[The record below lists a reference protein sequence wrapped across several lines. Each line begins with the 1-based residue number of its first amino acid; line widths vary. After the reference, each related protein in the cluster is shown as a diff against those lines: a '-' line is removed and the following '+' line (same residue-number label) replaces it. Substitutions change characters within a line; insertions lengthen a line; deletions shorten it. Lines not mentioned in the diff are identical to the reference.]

1 MNNKILSIKT
11 KKFGVRLAAFRQKRG
26 ATTEVLSQWTGI
38 SNEKIQ
44 AIEQGK
50 SAVTLPELELM
61 AIKLG
66 FSTEMLI
73 NGDLKELTASSSDN
87 VSEQQYT
94 SLRDR
99 IVALIL
105 RKTRM
110 EQDKSLETIAAQ
122 CELEPE
128 ELEQFENGSNPVP
141 LPTLELLCAEYQIP
155 VLSLTSQKPSSKPS
169 PSAEVTSTQS
179 IENLPEEVAEFVNNP
194 ANLPYL
200 ELARKLSD
208 LDAAKLR
215 SIAEGLLEITY

>member
-1 MNNKILSIKT
+1 
-11 KKFGVRLAAFRQKRG
+11 
-26 ATTEVLSQWTGI
+26 
-38 SNEKIQ
+38 
-44 AIEQGK
+44 
-50 SAVTLPELELM
+50 
-61 AIKLG
+61 
-66 FSTEMLI
+66 MLI
-73 NGDLKELTASSSDN
+73 NGDLKELTDSSSDN
-87 VSEQQYT
+87 VAEQQYT

-110 EQDKSLETIAAQ
+110 EQDKPLETIAAQ

-128 ELEQFENGSNPVP
+128 ELEQFENGSSPVP
-141 LPTLELLCAEYQIP
+141 LPILEILCAEYQIP

-179 IENLPEEVAEFVNNP
+179 NENLPEEVAEFVNNP